1 MACDC
6 FCGVI
11 HWQEN
16 RALNEIAMSAM
27 TTAERL
33 AADLKALASADAAG
47 RLNPVDVAPVALV
60 VAVPAPLVASPPQPS
75 TSATAPLALST
86 EPSSAEPDETA
97 AEEIS
102 RLEASLGALTQA
114 HERVCVQNIALL
126 ADLEAAHRA
135 VRELRADK
143 DALAV
148 HLKRLLP

>member
-1 MACDC
+1 
-6 FCGVI
+6 
-11 HWQEN
+11 
-16 RALNEIAMSAM
+16 MSVV

-33 AADLKALASADAAG
+33 AADLKSLAVADAFGRLSPAEMAPPAATTPASAPAA
-47 RLNPVDVAPVALV
+47 P
-60 VAVPAPLVASPPQPS
+60 PAPAAQLPA
-75 TSATAPLALST
+75 ALGAESL
-86 EPSSAEPDETA
+86 AEPDETA
-97 AEEIS
+97 AAEIA